1 MNSEWPYDELPPDFL
16 DWLKDMQGESTYAH
30 AMTGVPQKPFQR
42 GQIIYSD
49 DLHNIQNVKFGRIDK
64 DGKFVELPAP
74 IPTRIN
80 HWDFGTGEEARLDSG
95 LYRLQDIVNQS
106 NVGFTA
112 SAPIN
117 AELMEVLT
125 NEVRRIQEWR
135 EQSMEAIRQWV
146 KDARG
151 GDPAPLDTVMEFA
164 AQYLTPEQLTWES
177 LNMEFI
183 STDHAWLEME
193 IAIQSGI
200 TIGKEDTAKACECI
214 LYLMMRE
221 GEDNGSL
228 SPDV

>member
-1 MNSEWPYDELPPDFL
+1 MLLDENMEIRSFLQIKLGKLDEQGNVIELPKRLP
-16 DWLKDMQGESTYAH
+16 GEMLFSTS
-30 AMTGVPQKPFQR
+30 F
-42 GQIIYSD
+42 
-49 DLHNIQNVKFGRIDK
+49 
-64 DGKFVELPAP
+64 
-74 IPTRIN
+74 
-80 HWDFGTGEEARLDSG
+80 EEARLDSG

-106 NVGFTA
+106 TAGFTV

-135 EQSMEAIRQWV
+135 DQKMEDIRQWV

-183 STDHAWLEME
+183 STDHAWLRLEMSMSSQ
-193 IAIQSGI
+193 A
-200 TIGKEDTAKACECI
+200 EDTAKACQCI